1 MAAVFASV
9 AAIAIGTGGSGS
21 FEDLKISDP
30 GEILGDR
37 FNPSD
42 IFSGSKNQQ
51 APNTT
56 VQVTAELK
64 ANKTSM
70 KVNSEK
76 IILKQYD
83 NIVLG
88 PDNITSDDDVT
99 VKDFQG
105 VLTLDKESNLTGFEG
120 NSNGYTSSGVQVSG
134 ERSIE
139 GFTDSE
145 NLQIVNNSV
154 EKLSLKGV
162 DTSITSVE
170 DSTLIEKDD
179 SELRLKKFRGNVS
192 IYNKNSTVIFNGVV
206 SKAEA
211 DGASLSS

>member
-21 FEDLKISDP
+21 FDDLKISDP

-42 IFSGSKNQQ
+42 IFSGSKNQET
-51 APNTT
+51 PNTT
-56 VQVTAELK
+56 VRVTAELK
-64 ANKTSM
+64 ANKTGM

-76 IILKQYD
+76 IILKEYQS
-83 NIVLG
+83 IVLG

-99 VKDFQG
+99 VKGFQG
-105 VLTLDKESNLTGFEG
+105 VITLNRNSNLTGFKG
-120 NSNGYTSSGVQVSG
+120 DSDGFKSSGVQVFG

-145 NLQIVNNSV
+145 NLEIINNSV

-162 DTSITSVE
+162 DASITSVK
-170 DSTLIEKDD
+170 DSTLIEKDN
-179 SELRLKKFRGNVS
+179 SELRLKNFRGNVS
-192 IYNKNSTVIFNGVV
+192 VYNKNSTVIFNGVV

-211 DGASLSS
+211 DGASLSN